1 MKIEKIEYKREMNRN
16 YMVIRS
22 EAEWS
27 DMYTL
32 RMISGNKI
40 PGLLGFQEKWLDGT
54 PMYYYDITSKQ
65 PLSRLAERR
74 KITGPELRTLISD
87 FILVLKQMER
97 FLLDEQRICL
107 NPECVYIDPETCHGS
122 FCLIPGYHSDFS
134 KSFFELAQYVLD
146 HVDHGDGDAVILAFS
161 MFRESRKDNFG
172 IEDIE
177 RCLGVEHKIEEVTEI
192 PKQTYEIALVEEDQ
206 KMLDH
211 EYDIQ
216 MLQGKSDYRSG
227 KGIVFAV
234 VMVAGMV
241 IIPLCLVFILGIHVL
256 IRWKWVVLAYEILFA
271 VLGIAVYYFLDVG
284 NDQELHT
291 EITDEY
297 GLGELAR
304 EIEKEVKETQ
314 ELQTENHLKTEP
326 EYDLQTTLLISQSEL
341 SQKRR
346 LISPSD
352 KGEIAVEYFPFL
364 VGKNKG
370 LVDMCLNEPSVSR
383 LHAKLEREGAE
394 YYITDLNSTNGTK
407 INGVLLGANERKQIQ
422 IGDEL
427 DFAGILFRFQ

>member
-1 MKIEKIEYKREMNRN
+1 
-16 YMVIRS
+16 MVIRS
-22 EAEWS
+22 EMGWS
-27 DMYTL
+27 DTYTL

-65 PLSRLAERR
+65 PLSRLTERR
-74 KITGPELRTLISD
+74 KITGSELRTLISD

-107 NPECVYIDPETCHGS
+107 NPECIYIDPETCHGS
-122 FCLIPGYHSDFS
+122 FFLIPGYHSDFS

-177 RCLGVEHKIEEVTEI
+177 RCLGVEHMIEEVTES

-206 KMLDH
+206 KMFDH
-211 EYDIQ
+211 EYDFQ
-216 MLQGKSDYRSG
+216 MLQEEQNVGNG

-234 VMVAGMV
+234 VMAVGMV
-241 IIPLCLVFILGIHVL
+241 IIPLCGVFILGIHVL

-284 NDQELHT
+284 NDRELHT

-297 GLGELAR
+297 GLGELVR
-304 EIEKEVKETQ
+304 EIDKEVKGTQ
-314 ELQTENHLKTEP
+314 EVQVENHSKTEP

-341 SQKRR
+341 AQKRR

-352 KGEIAVEYFPFL
+352 KGEISVEYFPFL

>member
-1 MKIEKIEYKREMNRN
+1 
-16 YMVIRS
+16 MVIRS
-22 EAEWS
+22 ESEWS

-74 KITGPELRTLISD
+74 KITGTELRTLISD

-107 NPECVYIDPETCHGS
+107 NPECIYIDPETCHGS
-122 FCLIPGYHSDFS
+122 FCLIPGYRSDFS
-134 KSFFELAQYVLD
+134 KSFFDLAQYVLD
-146 HVDHGDGDAVILAFS
+146 HVDHSDGDAVILAFS

-177 RCLGVEHKIEEVTEI
+177 RCLGVEHKIEEVTEF

-216 MLQGKSDYRSG
+216 MLQGESDYRSG

-234 VMVAGMV
+234 VMAVGMV

-284 NDQELHT
+284 NDRELHT

>member
-1 MKIEKIEYKREMNRN
+1 
-16 YMVIRS
+16 MVIRS

-40 PGLLGFQEKWLDGT
+40 PGLLEFQEKWLDGT

-107 NPECVYIDPETCHGS
+107 NTDCIYIDPETCHGS

-146 HVDHGDGDAVILAFS
+146 HVDHSDGEAVILAFS

-177 RCLGVEHKIEEVTEI
+177 RCLGVEHMIEEVTEI

-216 MLQGKSDYRSG
+216 MLQGESDYRSG
-227 KGIVFAV
+227 KGIIFAV
-234 VMVAGMV
+234 VMAAGMV

-284 NDQELHT
+284 NDRELHA

-352 KGEIAVEYFPFL
+352 KGEISVEYFPFL

-383 LHAKLEREGAE
+383 LHAKLEREGGE

>member
-1 MKIEKIEYKREMNRN
+1 
-16 YMVIRS
+16 MVIRS
-22 EAEWS
+22 DAEWS

-40 PGLLGFQEKWLDGT
+40 PGLLEFQEKWLDGT

-97 FLLDEQRICL
+97 YLLDEQRICL
-107 NPECVYIDPETCHGS
+107 NPECIYIDPETCHGS

-146 HVDHGDGDAVILAFS
+146 HVDHSDGEAVILAFS
-161 MFRESRKDNFG
+161 MFRESRKENFG
-172 IEDIE
+172 VEDIE
-177 RCLGVEHKIEEVTEI
+177 RCLGVEHKIEEVTET

-206 KMLDH
+206 KMFDH
-211 EYDIQ
+211 EYDFQ
-216 MLQGKSDYRSG
+216 MLQEEQNVGNG

-234 VMVAGMV
+234 AMAAGMV
-241 IIPLCLVFILGIHVL
+241 IIPLCGVFIFGIHAL
-256 IRWKWVVLAYEILFA
+256 IRWKWVVLVYEMLFA
-271 VLGIAVYYFLDVG
+271 AIGITVYHFLNEG
-284 NDQELHT
+284 NDHEMQAD
-291 EITDEY
+291 ITDEY
-297 GLGELAR
+297 GLGELVLDLDKEMER
-304 EIEKEVKETQ
+304 DQEIQ
-314 ELQTENHLKTEP
+314 IANHSKTAP

-341 SQKRR
+341 AQKRR
-346 LISPSD
+346 LISHSD
-352 KGEIAVEYFPFL
+352 KGEISVEYFPFL
-364 VGKNKG
+364 IGKNKG
-370 LVDMCLNEPSVSR
+370 LVDMCLHEPSVSR